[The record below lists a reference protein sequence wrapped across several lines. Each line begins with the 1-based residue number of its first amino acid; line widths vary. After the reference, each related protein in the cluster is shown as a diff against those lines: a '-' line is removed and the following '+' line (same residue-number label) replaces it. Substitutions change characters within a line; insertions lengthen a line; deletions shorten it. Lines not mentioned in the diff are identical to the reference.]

1 MKKKYLSRPYMNIQ
15 KGTVPTDA
23 YKSGKAVGLLF
34 TLDFLTHQA
43 EGSCVSILDKTENYL
58 KKELKKLGV
67 QIVVRSDGFN
77 ISELNKL
84 NVKLEVKTVEVE
96 INSLDDLEINL
107 NMNRGNPMNE
117 GTD

>member
-43 EGSCVSILDKTENYL
+43 EGSCTSILNQTEKY
-58 KKELKKLGV
+58 
-67 QIVVRSDGFN
+67 IR
-77 ISELNKL
+77 SELNKL
-84 NVKLEVKTVEVE
+84 NVKLEVKTDEVE

>member
-1 MKKKYLSRPYMNIQ
+1 MTTYLSRPYLNIQ

-43 EGSCVSILDKTENYL
+43 EGSCTSILNQTEKY
-58 KKELKKLGV
+58 
-67 QIVVRSDGFN
+67 IR
-77 ISELNKL
+77 SELNKL
-84 NVKLEVKTVEVE
+84 NVKLEVKTDEVE

-107 NMNRGNPMNE
+107 NMNRGNPFKE

>member
-1 MKKKYLSRPYMNIQ
+1 MTTYLSRPYLNIQ

-43 EGSCVSILDKTENYL
+43 EGTCTKILNETEKY
-58 KKELKKLGV
+58 
-67 QIVVRSDGFN
+67 IR
-77 ISELNKL
+77 SELNKL
-84 NVKLEVKTVEVE
+84 NVKLEVKTDEVE

>member
-1 MKKKYLSRPYMNIQ
+1 MKKKYLSRPYLNIQ

-43 EGSCVSILDKTENYL
+43 EGSCTSILNQTEKY
-58 KKELKKLGV
+58 
-67 QIVVRSDGFN
+67 IR
-77 ISELNKL
+77 SELNKL
-84 NVKLEVKTVEVE
+84 NVKLEVKTDEVE

-107 NMNRGNPMNE
+107 NMNRGNPFKE

>member
-43 EGSCVSILDKTENYL
+43 EGSCTSILNQTEKY
-58 KKELKKLGV
+58 
-67 QIVVRSDGFN
+67 IR
-77 ISELNKL
+77 SELNKL
-84 NVKLEVKTVEVE
+84 NVKLEVKTDEVE

-107 NMNRGNPMNE
+107 NMNRGNPFKE
-117 GTD
+117 GTN

>member
-1 MKKKYLSRPYMNIQ
+1 MIKKYLSRPYMNIQ
-15 KGTVPTDA
+15 KGTFPTDA

-43 EGSCVSILDKTENYL
+43 EGQCTSILNQTEKY
-58 KKELKKLGV
+58 
-67 QIVVRSDGFN
+67 IR
-77 ISELNKL
+77 SELNKL
-84 NVKLEVKTVEVE
+84 NVKLEVKTDEVE
-96 INSLDDLEINL
+96 INSLEDLEVNL

>member
-1 MKKKYLSRPYMNIQ
+1 MTTYLSRPYLNIQ

-43 EGSCVSILDKTENYL
+43 EGSCTSILNQTEKY
-58 KKELKKLGV
+58 
-67 QIVVRSDGFN
+67 IR
-77 ISELNKL
+77 SELNKL
-84 NVKLEVKTVEVE
+84 NVKLEVKTDEVE

>member
-43 EGSCVSILDKTENYL
+43 EGSCTSILNQTEKY
-58 KKELKKLGV
+58 
-67 QIVVRSDGFN
+67 IR
-77 ISELNKL
+77 SELNKL
-84 NVKLEVKTVEVE
+84 NVKLEVKTDEVE
-96 INSLDDLEINL
+96 IDSLDDLEVNL

>member
-43 EGSCVSILDKTENYL
+43 EGSGVSILNQTEKY
-58 KKELKKLGV
+58 
-67 QIVVRSDGFN
+67 IR
-77 ISELNKL
+77 SELNKL
-84 NVKLEVKTVEVE
+84 NVKLEVKTDEVE
-96 INSLDDLEINL
+96 IDSLDDLEVNL

>member
-1 MKKKYLSRPYMNIQ
+1 MTTYLSRPYLNIQ

-43 EGSCVSILDKTENYL
+43 EGSGVSILNQTEKY
-58 KKELKKLGV
+58 
-67 QIVVRSDGFN
+67 IR
-77 ISELNKL
+77 SELNKL
-84 NVKLEVKTVEVE
+84 NVKLEVKTDEVE
-96 INSLDDLEINL
+96 IDSLDDLEVNL